1 MSLTETEVS
10 PASSLVASSSRADL
24 ALVEAVREVCRAPG
38 FSEAAV
44 KADRDAVEPI
54 ESIRA
59 LGALGLNRAALPSSH
74 GGGGMNG
81 ITIAMLMEE
90 LAAADA
96 SAAVIWNMHLA
107 AIMYLCLFPPFPPL
121 SEALED
127 MRESDRMCCGGFSA
141 PLAQLDIRKA
151 GFTFTED
158 GDSFVVSGRG
168 GFATGSEGATYYF
181 LAGQCDPMREERTAV
196 FGVGRLDEPG
206 IVVQGNWD
214 AMGLRGTASHD
225 IAIDDWRVK
234 KEDVLE
240 VPAGMFSQIAAFVSS
255 EQAYIL
261 QMPNLGLMG
270 CMVGISRA
278 LQDALVSH
286 LERRFGRG
294 SVEFDRQATLA
305 SSEAWA
311 HHRLGVLDHTLAAT
325 RVMVHDCARQ
335 IDQGALDRQ
344 QIQRLVARTLIQAK
358 SCIETFVV
366 GASHLG
372 GAHGYAAASPLSRLV
387 RDALG
392 FNAMVW
398 RQDELE
404 IDLGRAA
411 FGHEIAI
418 AGVGGT

>member
-1 MSLTETEVS
+1 
-10 PASSLVASSSRADL
+10 
-24 ALVEAVREVCRAPG
+24 
-38 FSEAAV
+38 
-44 KADRDAVEPI
+44 
-54 ESIRA
+54 
-59 LGALGLNRAALPSSH
+59 LGALGLNRAALPVSH

-81 ITIAMLMEE
+81 ITVAMLMEE

-96 SAAVIWNMHLA
+96 SVAVIWNMHLA
-107 AIMYLCLFPPFPPL
+107 AIMYLCLFPPFAGL
-121 SEALED
+121 TEALED

-151 GFTFTED
+151 GFVFTED

-168 GFATGSEGATYYF
+168 GFATGSEGSTYYF
-181 LAGQCDPMREERTAV
+181 LAGQCDPMPPEQTAV
-196 FGVGRLDEPG
+196 FGVGRLDRPG

-225 IAIDDWRVK
+225 IAIDGWRVPK
-234 KEDVLE
+234 DDVLV
-240 VPAGMFSQIAAFVSS
+240 VPAAMFSQIAAFVPR

-278 LQDALVSH
+278 LRDALISH

-294 SVEFDRQATLA
+294 SVEFDRNATHA
-305 SSEAWA
+305 SRQAWA
-311 HHRLGVLDHTLAAT
+311 HHRLGMLDHNLAAT
-325 RVMVHDCARQ
+325 RIMVHDCARQ
-335 IDQGALDRQ
+335 IDAGGLEPQ

-358 SCIETFVV
+358 GCIETFVI
-366 GASHLG
+366 GASHLA
-372 GAHGYAAASPLSRLV
+372 GAHGYAAASPISRLI

-398 RQDELE
+398 RQDELA
-404 IDLGRAA
+404 IDLGNAA
-411 FGHEIAI
+411 FGNDITI

>member
-1 MSLTETEVS
+1 MSPIETESS
-10 PASSLVASSSRADL
+10 PAGLASSTAGADVG
-24 ALVEAVREVCRAPG
+24 LVEAVRDVCQEPQ
-38 FSEAAV
+38 FLEAAV
-44 KADRDAVEPI
+44 TADAEAAEPVE
-54 ESIRA
+54 SVRA
-59 LGALGLNRAALPSSH
+59 LGALGLNRAAMPTSH

-81 ITIAMLMEE
+81 ITLAMLTEE

-96 SAAVIWNMHLA
+96 SAAVVWNMQLA
-107 AIMYLCLFPPFPPL
+107 AIMYLCLFPPFPRL
-121 SEALED
+121 TEALED

-141 PLAQLDIRKA
+141 PLAELDTRKA
-151 GFTFTED
+151 GFVFAED
-158 GDSFVVSGRG
+158 GDSFVVKGKG

-181 LAGQCDPMREERTAV
+181 LVGRRDPMPQERTAV
-196 FGVGRLDEPG
+196 FAVCRLDEPG
-206 IVVQGNWD
+206 IAVQNNWD

-225 IAIDDWRVK
+225 VALNGWRVK
-234 KEDVLE
+234 QDDVLE
-240 VPAGMFSQIAAFVSS
+240 VPAGLFSQLAAFVPP

-270 CMVGISRA
+270 CMVGVCRA
-278 LQDALVSH
+278 LRDALVSH

-294 SVEFDRQATLA
+294 SLEFDRNATIA
-305 SSEAWA
+305 SSQAWA
-311 HHRLGVLDHTLAAT
+311 HHRLGTLEHTLAAT

-335 IDQGALDRQ
+335 IDDGGLEPQ
-344 QIQRLVARTLIQAK
+344 QTQQLVARTLMQAK
-358 SCIETFVV
+358 SCIATFVI
-366 GASHLG
+366 GTSHLG

-398 RQDELE
+398 RHDELA
-404 IDLGRAA
+404 IDVGRAA

>member
-1 MSLTETEVS
+1 MSSIEIES
-10 PASSLVASSSRADL
+10 PPAGLAPAPTGADVG
-24 ALVEAVREVCRAPG
+24 LVEAVREVCQDPK
-38 FSEAAV
+38 FLEAAV
-44 KADRDAVEPI
+44 TADAAAAEPL

-59 LGALGLNRAALPSSH
+59 LGALGLNRAAVPASH

-81 ITIAMLMEE
+81 ITLAMLMEE

-96 SAAVIWNMHLA
+96 SAGVVWNMHLA
-107 AIMYLCLFPPFPPL
+107 ATMYLCLFPRFERL
-121 SEALED
+121 TEALED
-127 MRESDRMCCGGFSA
+127 MRDSDRMLCGGFSA
-141 PLAQLDIRKA
+141 PLAQLDTRKA
-151 GFTFTED
+151 GFVFAED
-158 GDSFVVSGRG
+158 GDSFVVNGRG

-181 LAGQCDPMREERTAV
+181 LVGRRDPMPEERTAI
-196 FGVGRLDEPG
+196 FAVGRLDEPG
-206 IVVQGNWD
+206 IEVQNNWD

-225 IAIDDWRVK
+225 VALNGWRVK
-234 KEDVLE
+234 QDDVLE
-240 VPAGMFSQIAAFVSS
+240 VPAGMFSQIAAFVPP

-270 CMVGISRA
+270 CMVGVCRA
-278 LQDALVSH
+278 LRDALVSH

-294 SVEFDRQATLA
+294 SVEFDRNATVA
-305 SSEAWA
+305 SGEAWA
-311 HHRLGVLDHTLAAT
+311 HHRLGTLEHALAAT

-335 IDQGALDRQ
+335 IDAGGLQPQ
-344 QIQRLVARTLIQAK
+344 EIQRLVALTLMQAK
-358 SCIETFVV
+358 GCIETFVV

-372 GAHGYAAASPLSRLV
+372 GAHGYAAASPLSRLM

-398 RQDELE
+398 RRDELA

-411 FGHEIAI
+411 FGHEIVI

>member
-1 MSLTETEVS
+1 MSPIETESS
-10 PASSLVASSSRADL
+10 PAGLASGTAGAD
-24 ALVEAVREVCRAPG
+24 AGLVEAVRDVCQDPK
-38 FSEAAV
+38 FLEAAIT
-44 KADRDAVEPI
+44 ADAEAAEPVE
-54 ESIRA
+54 SVRA
-59 LGALGLNRAALPSSH
+59 LGALGLNRAAMPTSH

-81 ITIAMLMEE
+81 ITLAMLTEE

-96 SAAVIWNMHLA
+96 SAAVVWNMQLA
-107 AIMYLCLFPPFPPL
+107 AIMYLCLFPPFPRL
-121 SEALED
+121 TEALED

-141 PLAQLDIRKA
+141 PLAELDTRKA
-151 GFTFTED
+151 GFVFAED
-158 GDSFVVSGRG
+158 GDSFVVKGKG

-181 LAGQCDPMREERTAV
+181 LVGRRDPMPQERTAV
-196 FGVGRLDEPG
+196 FAVCRLDEPG
-206 IVVQGNWD
+206 IAVQNNWD

-225 IAIDDWRVK
+225 VALNGWRVK
-234 KEDVLE
+234 QDDVLE
-240 VPAGMFSQIAAFVSS
+240 VPAGLFSQLAAFVPP

-270 CMVGISRA
+270 CMVGVCRA
-278 LQDALVSH
+278 LSDALVSH

-294 SVEFDRQATLA
+294 SVEFDRNGTIA
-305 SSEAWA
+305 SSQAWA
-311 HHRLGVLDHTLAAT
+311 HHRLGTLEHTLAAT

-335 IDQGALDRQ
+335 IDDGGLEPQ
-344 QIQRLVARTLIQAK
+344 QTQQLVARTLMQAK
-358 SCIETFVV
+358 SCIATFVI
-366 GASHLG
+366 GTSHLG

-398 RQDELE
+398 RHDELA
-404 IDLGRAA
+404 IDVGRAA